1 MFERVGGS
9 MIAAL
14 LFLSL
19 AACGP
24 ERAKRS
30 AVAQM
35 AATIGHVATGAV
47 TFTEVEGGIRVVVVF
62 VGVRQGAHGF
72 HIHEKGDCS
81 SGDGTSAGDH
91 WNPEGVAHG
100 GRHAGIRHVGDLGNV
115 TADADGVVRADFVD
129 GIIPFDGVNSIIGKG
144 FILHADEDDLTS
156 QPSGAAGIRISC
168 GVIESTNEKTKPA
181 IVPPTSAR
189 VVRLV
194 VNWFTELRERMG
206 SN

>member
-9 MIAAL
+9 TIAAL

-24 ERAKRS
+24 ERAKEAAVRS

-35 AATIGHVATGAV
+35 GATIGHLATGAV
-47 TFTEVEGGIRVVVVF
+47 TFTEVEGGVRVVAVF

-72 HIHEKGDCS
+72 HIHEKGDCG

-100 GRHAGIRHVGDLGNV
+100 GRHAAIRHVGDLGNV

-144 FILHADEDDLTS
+144 FILHADEDDLIS

-168 GVIESTNEKTKPA
+168 GVIESTNE
-181 IVPPTSAR
+181 ITSPQ
-189 VVRLV
+189 
-194 VNWFTELRERMG
+194 
-206 SN
+206 

>member
-14 LFLSL
+14 VFLSL

-35 AATIGHVATGAV
+35 AATVGHLATGAV
-47 TFTEVEGGIRVVVVF
+47 TFTEVEGGIRVVAAL

-100 GRHAGIRHVGDLGNV
+100 GRHSAIRHVGDLGNV
-115 TADADGVVRADFVD
+115 TADAEGVVRADFVD

-144 FILHADEDDLTS
+144 FILHADEDDLIS

-168 GVIESTNEKTKPA
+168 GVIESTNAKASPQ
-181 IVPPTSAR
+181 
-189 VVRLV
+189 
-194 VNWFTELRERMG
+194 
-206 SN
+206 